1 MGADRHPEVRAA
13 EAAENSGG
21 EGRGH
26 GGRGGVEAEGE
37 RTASRPGSREQKRA
51 PLTPCAVDEDTGH
64 RPHEEGD
71 EELNGEQCSG
81 LGGGGTEDLGGGER
95 ENEFEEFGR
104 SAEEAGRALHS
115 RLPGG
120 GLGCPG
126 APGLL
131 AAPGLP
137 VRRRVR

>member
-13 EAAENSGG
+13 EAAETSGG
-21 EGRGH
+21 EGRGQ

-37 RTASRPGSREQKRA
+37 PTASRPGSREQKRA
-51 PLTPCAVDEDTGH
+51 PLTPCAVDEDSGH

-71 EELNGEQCSG
+71 EELNSEQCSG
-81 LGGGGTEDLGGGER
+81 LGGGGAKDLGGGER
-95 ENEFEEFGR
+95 ENEFEQLGR
-104 SAEEAGRALHS
+104 SAEEGGSTLHS
-115 RLPGG
+115 RPPGVG
-120 GLGCPG
+120 PGCPG

-131 AAPGLP
+131 AAAGLP